1 MSRKLQVCI
10 VVYHADVNWLI
21 KTLTSL
27 RAAVEFAMARQ
38 LLAATS
44 VQIVDNG
51 AEAPN
56 AVNGEAQISAAID
69 DARRTGAGTA
79 MIDFVYIAMPSNQGF
94 SAANNRAL
102 HGSTADF
109 VLVLNPDIELAT
121 ESVASAIAHFDGNA
135 ACGAITPVAS
145 SPDGE
150 PQYLVK
156 RDPAL
161 GVLALRGFAPG
172 WLKKRFSTLLDRYDY
187 RDLPFDS
194 PLSGCGIVSGCFLML
209 RGDVWQRSGG
219 FDETFFL
226 YFEDFDLSRRIAQ
239 FSRIDRVAECRVVH
253 AGGNASAKG
262 PKHIGMF
269 VRSAVRFFNKHGWR
283 W

>member
-1 MSRKLQVCI
+1 MSRSLQVCI
-10 VVYHADVNWLI
+10 VVYHSDVTWLT

-27 RAAVEFAMARQ
+27 RAAVELATARQ
-38 LLAATS
+38 RLTSAS

-51 AEAPN
+51 TETPHT
-56 AVNGEAQISAAID
+56 VNGEAQINAAID
-69 DARRTGAGTA
+69 DARRASAGTA
-79 MIDFVYIAMPSNQGF
+79 AIDFAYVAMPENLGF
-94 SAANNRAL
+94 GAANNRAL
-102 HGSTADF
+102 SGSTADF
-109 VLVLNPDIELAT
+109 VLVLNPDVELAT
-121 ESVASAIAHFDGNA
+121 ESIANAIAHFDRNA

-156 RDPAL
+156 RDPSV
-161 GVLALRGFAPG
+161 GVLALRGFAPC
-172 WLKKRFSTLLDRYDY
+172 WLKQRFSGVLCRYDY
-187 RDLPFDS
+187 RDVSFDS
-194 PLSGCGIVSGCFLML
+194 LLANCRIVSGCFLLL
-209 RGDVWQRSGG
+209 RGDVWQRSDG

-226 YFEDFDLSRRIAQ
+226 YFEDFDLSRRISA
-239 FSRIDRVAECRVVH
+239 FSRIDRVVDCRVVH

>member
-1 MSRKLQVCI
+1 MSRSLQVCI
-10 VVYHADVNWLI
+10 VVYHSDVNWLTN
-21 KTLTSL
+21 TLTSL
-27 RAAVEFAMARQ
+27 RAAVEFATARQ
-38 LLAATS
+38 LLTATS

-51 AEAPN
+51 AETPD
-56 AVNGEAQISAAID
+56 AVNGKAQIKTAID
-69 DARRTGAGTA
+69 DARGAGTGTA
-79 MIDFVYIAMPSNQGF
+79 VIDIAYVAMPSNQGF
-94 SAANNRAL
+94 GAANNHAL
-102 HGSTADF
+102 NGSIADF
-109 VLVLNPDIELAT
+109 VLVLNPDVELAT
-121 ESVASAIAHFDGNA
+121 ESIANAIAYFHRNVD
-135 ACGAITPVAS
+135 CGAITPVAS
-145 SPDGE
+145 SPDGQ

-172 WLKKRFSTLLDRYDY
+172 WIKRLFSASLHRYDH
-187 RDLPFDS
+187 RDVAFDS
-194 PLSGCGIVSGCFLML
+194 PLTNCRIVSGCFLML
-209 RGDVWQRSGG
+209 RGDVWLNSGG
-219 FDETFFL
+219 FDQAFFL

-253 AGGNASAKG
+253 AGGNASGKG